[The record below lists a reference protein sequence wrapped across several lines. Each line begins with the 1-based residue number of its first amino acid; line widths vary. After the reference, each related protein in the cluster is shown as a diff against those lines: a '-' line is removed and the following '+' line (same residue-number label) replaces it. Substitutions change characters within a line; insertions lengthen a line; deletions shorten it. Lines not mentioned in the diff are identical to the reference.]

1 MEKRYIAHK
10 KSFIKLSTALLFV
23 SSVFLMSCK
32 QVLLPQ
38 PGGFDQSK
46 NSSGSITTEWT
57 APTDLKVTQGL
68 QGRIELTWKPV
79 LNAVRYFM
87 YRSDTPFGNFVQVG
101 ETTDALYTQKVPA
114 GTDTYYKITA
124 VNLQNQET
132 DYSVAVRGTS
142 LAQPVISDIQGD
154 AQEGDSTVTVYWYM
168 NNVDAYADAVRYE
181 LVCYDAT
188 GKEQKRIP
196 GESGNKTELTVTGLT
211 PNTTYL
217 YQVEAYNIAEQD
229 KTEASDKI
237 DAQTARR
244 LRPNPPENLTVSQ
257 GAFGDKVEVSF
268 VLPTKVDV
276 AVEKNVYEQFPL
288 YFKIYRKV
296 AGEDDSTY
304 EPVCGYFGSIKDI
317 ADKNNGVC
325 FVDQYTPTDPDAPYQ
340 EGETVTWTDDTVV
353 RGRQYQYK
361 VQSYTDIVPR
371 VITSDKSIATSEPGW
386 AVAPL
391 SFEMDPVIY
400 DDEYDSEGNPVSH
413 KTANLSATLTFDT
426 LGKADSYTY
435 ELTVN
440 YRRRNNEDGSLSEST
455 PTKLGDF
462 FTVDELSDHIY
473 KADLHANPGS
483 YSFTVN
489 AKHKTSGW
497 TESITT
503 PNSRYVVPDLQPL
516 IVQNLVVQDGYPDKF
531 VLTWDRDPSVTYEI
545 KYKMEDAQGGDYTLI
560 EPVLADEGAE
570 PGQTQPFEYPL
581 THYDGSQGKNAVT
594 SGDALRIE
602 IVPYTDYQGDNHK
615 AGTPESP
622 DQLFYTL
629 GTPAVTFEESKTAA
643 DSITVTWPKIEKATS
658 YEVIYAYDDV
668 PVETQILRDGVATT
682 FADAYKADTQV
693 IPVTKEEEIHTCVI
707 PKPIGY
713 DYMEFSGKD
722 VTVTVKAINETRKTE
737 TTKTATTRTLGPADT
752 GVKATVATKENGI
765 HVSWKEVPGATG
777 YLIARTR
784 YGATNTD
791 DSRSTDGEFVYF
803 YDGSELSVVGQ
814 EEAQIDST
822 VTLQDGTF
830 TLADTYTD
838 STGVAMED
846 TTRKFRVEQ
855 DKLGWGYPYRYQV
868 FPVTVTANPTS
879 SFERSGNLNLCT
891 VTTRTTLIDDTG
903 KVTYQDG
910 KISYQDADRN
920 YATGSAIGYGLDVKA
935 TKAESA
941 DTVTVTW
948 TKPYLGN
955 NTKLAPV
962 VYRKASSDPSGKWEA
977 ITPSITNTKATV
989 SIASEKTDTKHK
1001 AFDYI
1006 VKYEEQSSFEG
1017 NPHPYYVE
1025 SLQGDGQEAANK
1037 GYYFTILGAD
1047 ASKREIAGNAEE
1059 LTVTAYDWKERK
1071 NGPEAYKVYIKN
1083 NNIDGKWHLVATVPV
1098 TDKGYGTI
1106 TGGNDTGITVSNP
1119 AGTVLRFTPE
1129 FTDDVHTKYLKV
1141 LRDYKH
1147 YYKIEAVRTIT
1158 DSDGVETEITAV
1170 LGDDDSIWGARQITA
1185 KEMVKAAT
1193 LAMSEGMKRSW
1204 ILRNGVSS
1212 NDKWSAVRD
1221 GVTNTEST
1229 PGYGTSFFD
1238 ATGGGFMGIGSNV
1251 VHNTVYTNYTPVLTA
1266 KSGDKVAFLT
1276 INGKL
1281 TGETWDMQAIRPPTE
1296 YHNYDGPMRI
1306 SGPKELN
1313 GMYEAEIL
1321 FNWLNG
1327 DPNFDSQ
1334 SSGKGIKISYPATE
1348 SEMIFSNITPLP
1360 FEGRENGDNG
1370 YKQDS
1375 KNEQEAE
1382 EWK

>member
-79 LNAVRYFM
+79 LNAVRYFI

-101 ETTDALYTQKVPA
+101 ETTDALYTQKVTA

-124 VNLQNQET
+124 INLQNQET
-132 DYSVAVRGTS
+132 DYSIAVRGTS

-168 NNVDAYADAVRYE
+168 NNVDAYTDAVRYE
-181 LVCYDAT
+181 LVCYDAA

-304 EPVCGYFGSIKDI
+304 EPVCGYFGSIKGN
-317 ADKNNGVC
+317 ADKNGGVC
-325 FVDQYTPTDPDAPYQ
+325 FADQYTPTDPDAPYQ
-340 EGETVTWTDDTVV
+340 EGETVTWTDSTVV

-361 VQSYTDIVPR
+361 VQSYTDIESR

-400 DDEYDSEGNPVSH
+400 DDEVDSEGNPVSH

-440 YRRRNNEDGSLSEST
+440 YRRRNNDDGSLSEST

-473 KADLHANPGS
+473 KANLHANPGS

-615 AGTPESP
+615 AGNPESP

-629 GTPAVTFEESKTAA
+629 GTPAVTFDETKATA
-643 DSITVTWPKIEKATS
+643 DSITVSWPKIEKATS
-658 YEVIYAYDDV
+658 YEVTYAYDGV
-668 PVETQILRDGVATT
+668 SGTTQILRDGVATT
-682 FADAYKADTQV
+682 FADAYKADTQI
-693 IPVTKEEEIHTCVI
+693 IPVTKEEEIQVTDDITCVI

-713 DYMEFSGKD
+713 DYMAYSGKD
-722 VTVTVKAINETRKTE
+722 VTVTVKAINETRQTQ
-737 TTKTATTRTLGPADT
+737 TTGTAITRTLGPAVT
-752 GVKATVATKENGI
+752 GVNATVATKENGI
-765 HVSWKEVPGATG
+765 DVSWKEVPGATG

-803 YDGSELSVVGQ
+803 YDGSTLSVVGQ
-814 EEAQIDST
+814 DITLNPAIK
-822 VTLQDGTF
+822 VTPDGDTF

-838 STGVAMED
+838 STGVAMD
-846 TTRKFRVEQ
+846 NPTRKFRIEQ

-868 FPVTVTANPTS
+868 FPVKESTP
-879 SFERSGNLNLCT
+879 SFVRADNLNQCT
-891 VTTRTTLIDDTG
+891 VG
-903 KVTYQDG
+903 SVTYQD
-910 KISYQDADRN
+910 ADKN
-920 YATGSAIGYGLDVKA
+920 YVVGSAIGYGLDVKA

-948 TKPYLGN
+948 TKPYLED

-977 ITPSITNTKATV
+977 ITPSITNTEATV

-1025 SLQGDGQEAANK
+1025 SLKGDGQEAANK

-1083 NNIDGKWHLVATVPV
+1083 NNIDGEWHLVATVPV

-1119 AGTVLRFTPE
+1119 AGTILRFTPE
-1129 FTDDVHTKYLKV
+1129 FTNDVHTKYLKV

-1147 YYKIEAVRTIT
+1147 YYKVEAVRTIT
-1158 DSDGVETEITAV
+1158 DSKGVATEITAV

-1185 KEMVKAAT
+1185 KELVKAAT
-1193 LAMSEGMKRSW
+1193 LAMSDGLYLVNGTAWHTANNS
-1204 ILRNGVSS
+1204 IFDFTRNENAVSPGTGSVYAECDFGVE
-1212 NDKWSAVRD
+1212 NWD
-1221 GVTNTEST
+1221 
-1229 PGYGTSFFD
+1229 
-1238 ATGGGFMGIGSNV
+1238 II
-1251 VHNTVYTNYTPVLTA
+1251 YTNYKPALQSKGGSKNT
-1266 KSGDKVAFLT
+1266 FLT
-1276 INGKL
+1276 INGTLNPK
-1281 TGETWDMQAIRPPTE
+1281 TSAVNQYPQKYESG
-1296 YHNYDGPMRI
+1296 NYLDV
-1306 SGPKELN
+1306 SGPTDVN
-1313 GMYEAEIL
+1313 GMYTGKIKFNSLTKSSSQGISVQYPEGSSDVIL
-1321 FNWLNG
+1321 G
-1327 DPNFDSQ
+1327 DVS
-1334 SSGKGIKISYPATE
+1334 
-1348 SEMIFSNITPLP
+1348 PLP
-1360 FEGRENGDNG
+1360 FSGHDYLN
-1370 YKQDS
+1370 DS
-1375 KNEQEAE
+1375 E

>member
-257 GAFGDKVEVSF
+257 GAFGDKVKVSF

-325 FVDQYTPTDPDAPYQ
+325 FADQADVKDSTQGDGTITENNPEDAPYQ
-340 EGETVTWTDDTVV
+340 EGETVTWTDSTVV

-361 VQSYTDIVPR
+361 VQSYTDIETR
-371 VITSDKSIATSEPGW
+371 VITSDKSVATSEPGW

-413 KTANLSATLTFDT
+413 KTAKLSATLTFDT

-440 YRRRNNEDGSLSEST
+440 YRRRNNEVGSLSEST

-516 IVQNLVVQDGYPDKF
+516 IVQNLVVQDGYPGKF
-531 VLTWDRDPSVTYEI
+531 VLTWDRDPAITYEI
-545 KYKMEDAQGGDYTLI
+545 RYKMKDAEGNFILI
-560 EPVLADEGAE
+560 EPVLADEGAK

-602 IVPYTDYQGDNHK
+602 IAPFTDYKGNNQI

-629 GTPAVTFEESKTAA
+629 GTPTVTFEQAKAAA

-658 YEVIYAYDDV
+658 YEVTYAYDGVSDT
-668 PVETQILRDGVATT
+668 TQVLRDGVATT
-682 FADAYKADTQV
+682 FADAYKADTQI
-693 IPVTKEEEIHTCVI
+693 IPVTKEEEIQVTDNITCVI

-713 DYMEFSGKD
+713 DYMAYSGKD

-737 TTKTATTRTLGPADT
+737 TEKTITTRTLGPAAT
-752 GVKATVATKENGI
+752 GVKATVASKEKI
-765 HVSWKEVPGATG
+765 IDVSWKKVPGATG

-784 YGATNTD
+784 YGASNTD

-803 YDGSELSVVGQ
+803 YDGSNLSVVGQ
-814 EEAQIDST
+814 EAQIGST
-822 VTLQDGTF
+822 VTLQNGTF
-830 TLADTYTD
+830 TLTDTYTD
-838 STGVAMED
+838 STGIALD
-846 TTRKFRVEQ
+846 NPTRKFRIEQ

-868 FPVTVTANPTS
+868 FPINITANSTT
-879 SFERSGNLNLCT
+879 FDRSKNLNLCT
-891 VTTRTTLIDDTG
+891 VTTRTTSIDKTG
-903 KVTYQDG
+903 QVTYQDG
-910 KISYQDADRN
+910 EIVYQDADRN

-948 TKPYLGN
+948 TKPYLTGTN
-955 NTKLAPV
+955 RTLNPV
-962 VYRKASSDPSGKWEA
+962 VYRKLSSDSSDTWKPLTA
-977 ITPSITNTKATV
+977 SIENTTATMT
-989 SIASEKTDTKHK
+989 IAAETADTKHK
-1001 AFDYI
+1001 AYDYI
-1006 VKYEEQSSFEG
+1006 VKYEETTSTSDT
-1017 NPHPYYVE
+1017 PYPFYLE
-1025 SLQGDGQEAANK
+1025 SLKGDGQEAANK

-1047 ASKREIAGNAEE
+1047 VSKREIAGNAEE

-1083 NNIDGKWHLVATVPV
+1083 NNIDGEWHLVATVPV
-1098 TDKGYGTI
+1098 TDKGYGAI
-1106 TGGNDTGITVSNP
+1106 TGGKDTGITVSNP
-1119 AGTVLRFTPE
+1119 AGTTVRVTPSFTG
-1129 FTDDVHTKYLKV
+1129 DVHGGLLKV

-1147 YYKIEAVRTIT
+1147 YYKIEAIRTIT
-1158 DSDGVETEITAV
+1158 DSDGVETKISTVIGE
-1170 LGDDDSIWGARQITA
+1170 DDSIWGARQITA
-1185 KEMVKAAT
+1185 KELVKAAT
-1193 LAMSEGMKRSW
+1193 LAISDG
-1204 ILRNGVSS
+1204 LYLVNGTAW
-1212 NDKWSAVRD
+1212 NTGLWGRD
-1221 GVTNTEST
+1221 ENAISPGSGSVYAKSDFGVKNW
-1229 PGYGTSFFD
+1229 D
-1238 ATGGGFMGIGSNV
+1238 I
-1251 VHNTVYTNYTPVLTA
+1251 VYTNYKTA
-1266 KSGDKVAFLT
+1266 LQSKDGRKNTFLT
-1276 INGKL
+1276 INGTLNPK
-1281 TGETWDMQAIRPPTE
+1281 TNAINQYPQKYE
-1296 YHNYDGPMRI
+1296 SNNYIDV
-1306 SGPKELN
+1306 SGPADVN
-1313 GMYEAEIL
+1313 GMY
-1321 FNWLNG
+1321 
-1327 DPNFDSQ
+1327 
-1334 SSGKGIKISYPATE
+1334 SGKIKFNSLTKSSSQGISVQYPQGN
-1348 SEMIFSNITPLP
+1348 SDVILGNVTPLP
-1360 FEGRENGDNG
+1360 FSGHG
-1370 YKQDS
+1370 YLNDS
-1375 KNEQEAE
+1375 E

>member
-79 LNAVRYFM
+79 LNAVRYFI

-101 ETTDALYTQKVPA
+101 ETTDALYTQKVTA

-124 VNLQNQET
+124 INLQNQET

-304 EPVCGYFGSIKDI
+304 EPVCGYFGSIKDN
-317 ADKNNGVC
+317 AYKNGGDC
-325 FVDQYTPTDPDAPYQ
+325 FAGQYTPTDPDAPYQ
-340 EGETVTWTDDTVV
+340 EGETVTWTDSTVV

-361 VQSYTDIVPR
+361 VQSYTDIESR

-413 KTANLSATLTFDT
+413 KTAQLSATLTFDT
-426 LGKADSYTY
+426 LGKTDSYTY

-581 THYDGSQGKNAVT
+581 THYDGTQGKNAVT

-615 AGTPESP
+615 AGNPESP

-658 YEVIYAYDDV
+658 YEVTYAYKDV

-682 FADAYKADTQV
+682 FADAYKADTKI
-693 IPVTKEEEIHTCVI
+693 IPATKNEEGQISDDMTFTFS
-707 PKPIGY
+707 KPIGY
-713 DYMEFSGKD
+713 DYMAYSGKA
-722 VTVTVKAINETRKTE
+722 VTVTVKAINETRNTE
-737 TTKTATTRTLGPADT
+737 IAGTATTRTLGPAAA
-752 GVKATVATKENGI
+752 GVKATVASKEEI
-765 HVSWKEVPGATG
+765 IDVSWKKVPGATG

-784 YGATNTD
+784 YGASNTD

-803 YDGSELSVVGQ
+803 YDGTKLSVQGQ
-814 EEAQIDST
+814 DITPVSSVKLNGD
-822 VTLQDGTF
+822 TF
-830 TLADTYTD
+830 TLTDKYTD
-838 STGVAMED
+838 STGVGPQD
-846 TTRKFRVEQ
+846 TTYKFRIEQ

-868 FPVTVTANPTS
+868 FPVTES
-879 SFERSGNLNLCT
+879 SPSFSRSENLNQCT
-891 VTTRTTLIDDTG
+891 VG
-903 KVTYQDG
+903 SVTYQD
-910 KISYQDADRN
+910 ADKN
-920 YATGSAIGYGLDVKA
+920 YDVGSAIGYGLDVKA

-948 TKPYLGN
+948 TKPYLED

-962 VYRKASSDPSGKWEA
+962 VYRKTSSDPSGKWEA
-977 ITPSITNTKATV
+977 ITPSITNTEATV

-1025 SLQGDGQEAANK
+1025 SLKGDGQEAANK

-1083 NNIDGKWHLVATVPV
+1083 NNIDGEWHLVATVPV
-1098 TDKGYGTI
+1098 TDKGYGAI

-1119 AGTVLRFTPE
+1119 AGTVLRFTPK

-1158 DSDGVETEITAV
+1158 DSDGVETKISTV

-1185 KEMVKAAT
+1185 KEFAKMSLIGMARAIELSRGSSGGNWDDGDRRTLTNFETSGYYWGWTTEMVFFFT
-1193 LAMSEGMKRSW
+1193 YNGYIPEMK
-1204 ILRNGVSS
+1204 
-1212 NDKWSAVRD
+1212 
-1221 GVTNTEST
+1221 
-1229 PGYGTSFFD
+1229 
-1238 ATGGGFMGIGSNV
+1238 
-1251 VHNTVYTNYTPVLTA
+1251 A
-1266 KSGDKVAFLT
+1266 KSGSTVT
-1276 INGKL
+1276 GIKL
-1281 TGETWDMQAIRPPTE
+1281 TGDMTGRGSSTGGFPRRYWTGRDDDNITNITGE
-1296 YHNYDGPMRI
+1296 YIVGSGTISLSGGWLGKYER
-1306 SGPKELN
+1306 SGPTSRTE
-1313 GMYEAEIL
+1313 GQITVIYEGETLIY
-1321 FNWLNG
+1321 N
-1327 DPNFDSQ
+1327 Q
-1334 SSGKGIKISYPATE
+1334 SSDKV
-1348 SEMIFSNITPLP
+1348 NLP
-1360 FEGRENGDNG
+1360 FPYSGDGDFRILN
-1370 YKQDS
+1370 S
-1375 KNEQEAE
+1375 E

>member
-257 GAFGDKVEVSF
+257 GAFGDKVKVSF

-304 EPVCGYFGSIKDI
+304 EPVCGYFGSIKGNT
-317 ADKNNGVC
+317 DKNGGVC
-325 FVDQYTPTDPDAPYQ
+325 FADQYTPTDPDAPYQ
-340 EGETVTWTDDTVV
+340 EGETVTWTDSTVV

-361 VQSYTDIVPR
+361 VQSYTDIETR
-371 VITSDKSIATSEPGW
+371 VITSDKSVATSEPGW
-386 AVAPL
+386 AVAPIFYL
-391 SFEMDPVIY
+391 MNQVDYV
-400 DDEYDSEGNPVSH
+400 DEVDENNTPLFH
-413 KTANLSATLTFDT
+413 KTAKLSAQLKFDT
-426 LGKADSYTY
+426 MGKASDYSYDLTIYCRNYNTNSSSWDKEVEKEERNFASVEDLNAYIYEIKELTSTLQSYTFS
-435 ELTVN
+435 VN
-440 YRRRNNEDGSLSEST
+440 VKHVSGAWNEI
-455 PTKLGDF
+455 
-462 FTVDELSDHIY
+462 V
-473 KADLHANPGS
+473 
-483 YSFTVN
+483 
-489 AKHKTSGW
+489 
-497 TESITT
+497 TT
-503 PNSRYVVPDLQPL
+503 TNSRYVVKDLQPL
-516 IVQNLVVQDGYPDKF
+516 VVQNLVVEDGYRDKF
-531 VLTWDRDPSVTYEI
+531 VLTWDRDPAVTYEI
-545 KYKMEDAQGGDYTLI
+545 KYKNVSAKPDANFNSVATIPADAEAQPGHETSYRYELTQYA
-560 EPVLADEGAE
+560 ENKPV
-570 PGQTQPFEYPL
+570 
-581 THYDGSQGKNAVT
+581 K
-594 SGDALRIE
+594 SGDAIYLQ
-602 IVPYTDYQGDNHK
+602 IVPSAKGGSS
-615 AGTPESP
+615 AIPETPDSA
-622 DQLFYTL
+622 FCTL
-629 GTPAVTFEESKTAA
+629 GTPAVTFDESKTAA

-658 YEVIYAYDDV
+658 YEVTYTYDGV
-668 PVETQILRDGVATT
+668 SNTTRVLRDGVATT
-682 FADAYKADTQV
+682 FADAYKTDTQI

-713 DYMEFSGKD
+713 DYMAYSGKN
-722 VTVTVKAINETRKTE
+722 VAVTVKAINETRKTE
-737 TTKTATTRTLGPADT
+737 TAKTITTRTLGPAAT
-752 GVKATVATKENGI
+752 GVNATVATKENI
-765 HVSWKEVPGATG
+765 IDVSWKKVPGATG

-784 YGATNTD
+784 YGASNTD

-803 YDGSELSVVGQ
+803 YDGSKLSVVGQ
-814 EEAQIDST
+814 DITLNPSIK
-822 VTLQDGTF
+822 VTSDGDTF

-838 STGVAMED
+838 STGVAMD
-846 TTRKFRVEQ
+846 DPTRKFRVEQ

-868 FPVTVTANPTS
+868 FPITAKSTT
-879 SFERSGNLNLCT
+879 FDRSKNLNLCT
-891 VTTRTTLIDDTG
+891 VTTRTTSIDKTG
-903 KVTYQDG
+903 QVTYQDG
-910 KISYQDADRN
+910 KIAYQDADRN

-948 TKPYLGN
+948 TKPYLTGTN
-955 NTKLAPV
+955 RTLNPV
-962 VYRKASSDPSGKWEA
+962 VYRKLSSDSSDTWKPLTA
-977 ITPSITNTKATV
+977 SIENTTATMT
-989 SIASEKTDTKHK
+989 IAAETADTKHK
-1001 AFDYI
+1001 AYDYI
-1006 VKYEEQSSFEG
+1006 VKYEETTSISDT
-1017 NPHPYYVE
+1017 PYPFYLE

-1083 NNIDGKWHLVATVPV
+1083 NNIDGEWHLVATVPV
-1098 TDKGYGTI
+1098 TDKGYGAI

-1170 LGDDDSIWGARQITA
+1170 LGDDDSIWGARQIKA
-1185 KEMVKAAT
+1185 KEFARCAT
-1193 LAMSEGMKRSW
+1193 LALSYGIRKSVENQGIQWTGGQSGTFTQQSPGQGSVSIKTEGGLVSVVTSTVEFNKFLPVLKTISDKDSVFLEISSG
-1204 ILRNGVSS
+1204 ILFG
-1212 NDKWSAVRD
+1212 
-1221 GVTNTEST
+1221 NTE
-1229 PGYGTSFFD
+1229 YVFGTYCPVVWK
-1238 ATGGGFMGIGSNV
+1238 TLSNV
-1251 VHNTVYTNYTPVLTA
+1251 VV
-1266 KSGDKVAFLT
+1266 
-1276 INGKL
+1276 
-1281 TGETWDMQAIRPPTE
+1281 
-1296 YHNYDGPMRI
+1296 
-1306 SGPKELN
+1306 SGPQT
-1313 GMYEAEIL
+1313 GTA
-1321 FNWLNG
+1321 
-1327 DPNFDSQ
+1327 
-1334 SSGKGIKISYPATE
+1334 E
-1348 SEMIFSNITPLP
+1348 SELKINYSGIVTMNDMRVDSTDRLTVVYNNQTVTLGTKGSCAIP
-1360 FEGRENGDNG
+1360 FKDTGWTDT
-1370 YKQDS
+1370 S
-1375 KNEQEAE
+1375 T

>member
-79 LNAVRYFM
+79 LNAVRYFI
-87 YRSDTPFGNFVQVG
+87 YRSDTPFGNFIQVG
-101 ETTDALYTQKVPA
+101 ETTDALYTQKVTA

-124 VNLQNQET
+124 INLQNQET
-132 DYSVAVRGTS
+132 DYSIAVRGTS

-304 EPVCGYFGSIKDI
+304 EPVCGYFGSIIKDN
-317 ADKNNGVC
+317 ADKNGGVC
-325 FVDQYTPTDPDAPYQ
+325 FADQYTPTDPDAPYQ
-340 EGETVTWTDDTVV
+340 EGETVTWTDITVV

-361 VQSYTDIVPR
+361 VQSYTDIESR

-426 LGKADSYTY
+426 LGKADSYAY

-440 YRRRNNEDGSLSEST
+440 YRRRNNGDGSLSEST

-581 THYDGSQGKNAVT
+581 THYDGTQGKNAVT

-615 AGTPESP
+615 AGNPESP

-629 GTPAVTFEESKTAA
+629 GTPAVTFDETKATA
-643 DSITVTWPKIEKATS
+643 DSITVSWPKIEKATS
-658 YEVIYAYDDV
+658 YEVTYAYDGV
-668 PVETQILRDGVATT
+668 PVETQVLRDGVATT
-682 FADAYKADTQV
+682 FADAYKADTQI
-693 IPVTKEEEIHTCVI
+693 IPVTKEEEIQVTDNITCVI

-713 DYMEFSGKD
+713 DYMFYSGKN
-722 VTVTVKAINETRKTE
+722 VTVTVKAINETRKTD
-737 TTKTATTRTLGPADT
+737 TTGTATTRTLGPAAA
-752 GVKATVATKENGI
+752 GVSATVAAKENAI
-765 HVSWKEVPGATG
+765 DVSWKEVPGATG

-784 YGATNTD
+784 YGASNSD

-803 YDGSELSVVGQ
+803 YDTGTQKLTIIGQDITPGSSVV
-814 EEAQIDST
+814 SNK
-822 VTLQDGTF
+822 GTF
-830 TLADTYTD
+830 TLSDTYSD
-838 STGVAMED
+838 STNVAQD
-846 TTRKFRVEQ
+846 DPSRKFRIEQ

-868 FPVTVTANPTS
+868 FPVKESTP
-879 SFERSGNLNLCT
+879 SFVRADNLNQCT
-891 VTTRTTLIDDTG
+891 VG
-903 KVTYQDG
+903 SVTYQD
-910 KISYQDADRN
+910 ADKN
-920 YATGSAIGYGLDVKA
+920 YVVGSAIGYGLDVKA

-948 TKPYLGN
+948 TKPYLGD

-977 ITPSITNTKATV
+977 ITPSITNTEATV

-1025 SLQGDGQEAANK
+1025 SLKGDGQEAANK

-1083 NNIDGKWHLVATVPV
+1083 NNIDGEWHLVATVPV
-1098 TDKGYGTI
+1098 TDKGYGAI

-1147 YYKIEAVRTIT
+1147 YYKVEAVRTVT
-1158 DSDGVETEITAV
+1158 DSDGVGTEIT
-1170 LGDDDSIWGARQITA
+1170 
-1185 KEMVKAAT
+1185 
-1193 LAMSEGMKRSW
+1193 
-1204 ILRNGVSS
+1204 SS

>member
-1 MEKRYIAHK
+1 MEKRYIVHK

-23 SSVFLMSCK
+23 SSVFLISCK

-79 LNAVRYFM
+79 LNAVRYFI

-101 ETTDALYTQKVPA
+101 ETTDALYTQKVTA

-124 VNLQNQET
+124 INLQNQET
-132 DYSVAVRGTS
+132 DYSIAVRGTS

-196 GESGNKTELTVTGLT
+196 GESGDKTELTVTGLT

-304 EPVCGYFGSIKDI
+304 EPVCGYFGSIIKDN
-317 ADKNNGVC
+317 ADKNGGVC
-325 FVDQYTPTDPDAPYQ
+325 FADQYTPTDPDAPYQ
-340 EGETVTWTDDTVV
+340 EGETVTWTDITVV

-361 VQSYTDIVPR
+361 VQSYTDIESR

-426 LGKADSYTY
+426 LGKADSYAY

-440 YRRRNNEDGSLSEST
+440 YRRRNNGDGSLSEST

-629 GTPAVTFEESKTAA
+629 GTPAVTFDQTKTAA

-658 YEVIYAYDDV
+658 YEVTYAYDGV
-668 PVETQILRDGVATT
+668 SVETQVLRDGVATT
-682 FADAYKADTQV
+682 FADAYKADTQI
-693 IPVTKEEEIHTCVI
+693 IPVTKEEEIQVTDNITCVI

-713 DYMEFSGKD
+713 DYIAYSGKD
-722 VTVTVKAINETRKTE
+722 VTVTVKAINGTRQTQ
-737 TTKTATTRTLGPADT
+737 TTGTTATRTLGPAT
-752 GVKATVATKENGI
+752 AEFSATVAAKENAI
-765 HVSWKEVPGATG
+765 DVSWKEVPGATG

-784 YGATNTD
+784 YGASNSD

-803 YDGSELSVVGQ
+803 YDARAQKLTIMGQ
-814 EEAQIDST
+814 DEAQIDST

-830 TLADTYTD
+830 TLADAHTD
-838 STGVAMED
+838 STGVAMD
-846 TTRKFRVEQ
+846 DPTRKFRIEQ

-868 FPVTVTANPTS
+868 FPVKESTP
-879 SFERSGNLNLCT
+879 SFVRADNLNQCT
-891 VTTRTTLIDDTG
+891 VG
-903 KVTYQDG
+903 SVTYQD
-910 KISYQDADRN
+910 ADKN
-920 YATGSAIGYGLDVKA
+920 YVVGSAIGYGLDVKA

-948 TKPYLGN
+948 TKPYLTG
-955 NTKLAPV
+955 TKQTLNPV
-962 VYRKASSDPSGKWEA
+962 VYRKLSSDSGDTWKPLTA
-977 ITPSITNTKATV
+977 SITNTTATMT
-989 SIASEKTDTKHK
+989 IAAETADTKHK
-1001 AFDYI
+1001 AYDYI
-1006 VKYEEQSSFEG
+1006 IKYEETTSTSDT
-1017 NPHPYYVE
+1017 PYPFY
-1025 SLQGDGQEAANK
+1025 LKTQKGDGQEAANK
-1037 GYYFTILGAD
+1037 GYYFTIQGAD
-1047 ASKREIAGNAEE
+1047 ASKREITGNAEE
-1059 LTVTAYDWKERK
+1059 LTITDYNWTERK
-1071 NGPEAYKVYIKN
+1071 NGPEKYKIYLKN
-1083 NNIDGKWHLVATVPV
+1083 NNIDGDWHLAATVSV
-1098 TDKGYGTI
+1098 TDKGFGAI
-1106 TGGNDTGITVSNP
+1106 TGENDTGITVTNP
-1119 AGTVLRFTPE
+1119 AGTTVRVTPSFTG
-1129 FTDDVHTKYLKV
+1129 DVHGGLLKV

-1147 YYKIEAVRTIT
+1147 YYKVEAVRTVT
-1158 DSDGVETEITAV
+1158 DSDGVGTEITAV

-1185 KEMVKAAT
+1185 KEFAYIASISVGDSLYNSDICSSSSGGYVWT
-1193 LAMSEGMKRSW
+1193 FNFD
-1204 ILRNGVSS
+1204 RNKGPYLLSISGLMHSS
-1212 NDKWSAVRD
+1212 RWA
-1221 GVTNTEST
+1221 
-1229 PGYGTSFFD
+1229 
-1238 ATGGGFMGIGSNV
+1238 
-1251 VHNTVYTNYTPVLTA
+1251 L
-1266 KSGDKVAFLT
+1266 
-1276 INGKL
+1276 L
-1281 TGETWDMQAIRPPTE
+1281 TGRPHTHGANYSFPSQVSEKAILSFKTKDASILIDCSGSVEIENFSKDTGTFVVKYKSEIIDFTTE
-1296 YHNYDGPMRI
+1296 ARNYI
-1306 SGPKELN
+1306 
-1313 GMYEAEIL
+1313 
-1321 FNWLNG
+1321 
-1327 DPNFDSQ
+1327 
-1334 SSGKGIKISYPATE
+1334 
-1348 SEMIFSNITPLP
+1348 P
-1360 FEGRENGDNG
+1360 F
-1370 YKQDS
+1370 
-1375 KNEQEAE
+1375 
-1382 EWK
+1382 

>member
-79 LNAVRYFM
+79 LNAVRYFI

-124 VNLQNQET
+124 INLQNQET
-132 DYSVAVRGTS
+132 DYSIAVRGTS

-304 EPVCGYFGSIKDI
+304 EPVCGYFGSIKDN
-317 ADKNNGVC
+317 ADKNGGVC
-325 FVDQYTPTDPDAPYQ
+325 FADQYTPTDPDAPYQ
-340 EGETVTWTDDTVV
+340 EGETVTWTDSTVV

-361 VQSYTDIVPR
+361 VQSYTDIESR

-440 YRRRNNEDGSLSEST
+440 YRRRNNDDGSLSEST

-602 IVPYTDYQGDNHK
+602 IVPYTDYRGDNHN
-615 AGTPESP
+615 AGNPESP

-629 GTPAVTFEESKTAA
+629 GTPAVTFDQTKTAA

-658 YEVIYAYDDV
+658 YEVTYAYDGV
-668 PVETQILRDGVATT
+668 SVETQVLRDGVATT

-693 IPVTKEEEIHTCVI
+693 IPVTKEEEIQVTDDITCVI

-713 DYMEFSGKD
+713 DYMAYSGKD
-722 VTVTVKAINETRKTE
+722 VTVTVKAINETRQTQ
-737 TTKTATTRTLGPADT
+737 TTGTAATRTLGPAAA
-752 GVKATVATKENGI
+752 GVSATVAAKESSI
-765 HVSWKEVPGATG
+765 DVSWKEVPGATG

-803 YDGSELSVVGQ
+803 YDGSKLSVVGQ
-814 EEAQIDST
+814 DEAQIDST
-822 VTLQDGTF
+822 VTLQDDTF
-830 TLADTYTD
+830 TLADAYTD
-838 STGVAMED
+838 STGVAMD
-846 TTRKFRVEQ
+846 DPTRKFRIEQ

-868 FPVTVTANPTS
+868 FPVKESTP
-879 SFERSGNLNLCT
+879 SFVRADNLNQCT
-891 VTTRTTLIDDTG
+891 VG
-903 KVTYQDG
+903 SVTYQD
-910 KISYQDADRN
+910 ADKN
-920 YATGSAIGYGLDVKA
+920 YAAGSAIGYGLDVKA

-948 TKPYLGN
+948 TKPYLTGTN
-955 NTKLAPV
+955 RTLNPV
-962 VYRKASSDPSGKWEA
+962 VYRKLSSDSSDTWKPLTS
-977 ITPSITNTKATV
+977 SIDDTTATMT
-989 SIASEKTDTKHK
+989 IAAETADTKHK
-1001 AFDYI
+1001 AYDYI
-1006 VKYEEQSSFEG
+1006 VKYEETTSTSDT
-1017 NPHPYYVE
+1017 PYPFYLE
-1025 SLQGDGQEAANK
+1025 SLKGDGQEAANK
-1037 GYYFTILGAD
+1037 GYYFTIQGAD

-1083 NNIDGKWHLVATVPV
+1083 NNIDGEWHLVATVPV
-1098 TDKGYGTI
+1098 TDKGYGAI
-1106 TGGNDTGITVSNP
+1106 IEENDTGITVSNP
-1119 AGTVLRFTPE
+1119 AGTILRFTPE
-1129 FTDDVHTKYLKV
+1129 FTDGVHTKYLKV

-1185 KEMVKAAT
+1185 KEFAYIASISVGDSLYNSDICSSSSGGYVWT
-1193 LAMSEGMKRSW
+1193 FNFD
-1204 ILRNGVSS
+1204 RN
-1212 NDKWSAVRD
+1212 K
-1221 GVTNTEST
+1221 
-1229 PGYGTSFFD
+1229 
-1238 ATGGGFMGIGSNV
+1238 
-1251 VHNTVYTNYTPVLTA
+1251 
-1266 KSGDKVAFLT
+1266 
-1276 INGKL
+1276 
-1281 TGETWDMQAIRPPTE
+1281 
-1296 YHNYDGPMRI
+1296 GPYLLSI
-1306 SGPKELN
+1306 SGLMHSSRWALVTGRPHTHGANYSFPSQVSEKAILSFKTKDASILIDCSGSVEIEN
-1313 GMYEAEIL
+1313 FSKDTGTFVVKYKSEIIDFTTEARNYI
-1321 FNWLNG
+1321 
-1327 DPNFDSQ
+1327 
-1334 SSGKGIKISYPATE
+1334 
-1348 SEMIFSNITPLP
+1348 P
-1360 FEGRENGDNG
+1360 F
-1370 YKQDS
+1370 
-1375 KNEQEAE
+1375 
-1382 EWK
+1382 

>member
-57 APTDLKVTQGL
+57 APTDLKASQGL
-68 QGRIELTWKPV
+68 QGRVELTWKPV
-79 LNAVRYFM
+79 LNAVRYFI

-101 ETTDALYTQKVPA
+101 ETTDALYTQKVTA

-124 VNLQNQET
+124 INLQNQET
-132 DYSVAVRGTS
+132 DYSIAVRGTS

-304 EPVCGYFGSIKDI
+304 EPVCGYFGSIKDN
-317 ADKNNGVC
+317 ADKNGGVC
-325 FVDQYTPTDPDAPYQ
+325 FADQYTPTDPDAPYQ
-340 EGETVTWTDDTVV
+340 EGETVTWTDSTVV

-361 VQSYTDIVPR
+361 VQSYTDIESR

-400 DDEYDSEGNPVSH
+400 DDEVDSEGKPVSH

-440 YRRRNNEDGSLSEST
+440 YRRRNNDDGSLSEST

-581 THYDGSQGKNAVT
+581 THYDGSQGENAVT

-615 AGTPESP
+615 AGNPESP

-629 GTPAVTFEESKTAA
+629 GTPAVTFDETKATA
-643 DSITVTWPKIEKATS
+643 DSITVSWPKIEKATS
-658 YEVIYAYDDV
+658 YEVTYAYDGV
-668 PVETQILRDGVATT
+668 PVETQVLRDGIATT
-682 FADAYKADTQV
+682 FADAYKADTKI
-693 IPVTKEEEIHTCVI
+693 IPATKNEEGQISDDMTFTFS
-707 PKPIGY
+707 KPIGY
-713 DYMEFSGKD
+713 DYMAYSGKD
-722 VTVTVKAINETRKTE
+722 VTVTVKAINETRNTE
-737 TTKTATTRTLGPADT
+737 IAGTATTRTLGPAAA
-752 GVKATVATKENGI
+752 GVEATVASKEEI
-765 HVSWKEVPGATG
+765 IDVSWKKVPGATG

-784 YGATNTD
+784 YGASNTD

-803 YDGSELSVVGQ
+803 YDGSNLSVQGQ
-814 EEAQIDST
+814 DITPVSSVKLNGD
-822 VTLQDGTF
+822 TF
-830 TLADTYTD
+830 TLTDKYTD
-838 STGVAMED
+838 STGVGPQD
-846 TTRKFRVEQ
+846 TTYKFRIEQ

-868 FPVTVTANPTS
+868 FPVTES
-879 SFERSGNLNLCT
+879 SPSFSRSENLNQCT
-891 VTTRTTLIDDTG
+891 VG
-903 KVTYQDG
+903 SVTYQD
-910 KISYQDADRN
+910 ADKN
-920 YATGSAIGYGLDVKA
+920 YDVGSAIGYGLDVKA

-948 TKPYLGN
+948 TKPYLED

-1083 NNIDGKWHLVATVPV
+1083 NNIDGEWHLVATVPV
-1098 TDKGYGTI
+1098 TDKGYGAI
-1106 TGGNDTGITVSNP
+1106 TEENDTGITVSNP
-1119 AGTVLRFTPE
+1119 AGTILRFTPE

-1147 YYKIEAVRTIT
+1147 YYKIEAVRTIK

-1185 KEMVKAAT
+1185 KEFAVISG
-1193 LAMSEGMKRSW
+1193 MSIGTSLYNDTYSQKDDYGTW
-1204 ILRNGVSS
+1204 S
-1212 NDKWSAVRD
+1212 NDKLFRFK
-1221 GVTNTEST
+1221 T
-1229 PGYGTSFFD
+1229 PGPYIYDIQGELYACANLVSQYPFYYG
-1238 ATGGGFMGIGSNV
+1238 ALK
-1251 VHNTVYTNYTPVLTA
+1251 P
-1266 KSGDKVAFLT
+1266 
-1276 INGKL
+1276 NGKFSDPQSKPCTL
-1281 TGETWDMQAIRPPTE
+1281 TLKFRYSDILMDYSGTVTIDTMDRNSGTYII
-1296 YHNYDGPMRI
+1296 NYNNQTGDFRSDV
-1306 SGPKELN
+1306 SGYFTYN
-1313 GMYEAEIL
+1313 
-1321 FNWLNG
+1321 
-1327 DPNFDSQ
+1327 
-1334 SSGKGIKISYPATE
+1334 
-1348 SEMIFSNITPLP
+1348 
-1360 FEGRENGDNG
+1360 
-1370 YKQDS
+1370 
-1375 KNEQEAE
+1375 
-1382 EWK
+1382 

>member
-244 LRPNPPENLTVSQ
+244 LRPNPPENLTVSH

-304 EPVCGYFGSIKDI
+304 EPVCGYFGSIKGN
-317 ADKNNGVC
+317 ADKNGGVC
-325 FVDQYTPTDPDAPYQ
+325 FADQYTPTDPDAPYQ
-340 EGETVTWTDDTVV
+340 EGETVTWTDSTVV

-361 VQSYTDIVPR
+361 VQSYTDIESR

-386 AVAPL
+386 AVAPI

-400 DDEYDSEGNPVSH
+400 DDEVDNEGNPVSH

-440 YRRRNNEDGSLSEST
+440 YQALQTADASISTTVLSNGKVYNFDTIDDVDAFVYTVDLTNEAELKNKEGVYT
-455 PTKLGDF
+455 
-462 FTVDELSDHIY
+462 FTVKVKY
-473 KADLHANPGS
+473 KAG
-483 YSFTVN
+483 T
-489 AKHKTSGW
+489 AKTW
-497 TESITT
+497 EESVSTI
-503 PNSRYVVPDLQPL
+503 NSRYVVKALQPL
-516 IVQNLVVQDGYPDKF
+516 VVQNLVVEDGYPDKF
-531 VLTWDRDPSVTYEI
+531 VLTWDRDPTITYEI
-545 KYKMEDAQGGDYTLI
+545 QYRSKDSTSPDDYTTAKTVEPDPDSVAVTI
-560 EPVLADEGAE
+560 ERYTYE
-570 PGQTQPFEYPL
+570 FK
-581 THYDGSQGKNAVT
+581 HYDGDKKTTPVK
-594 SGDALRIE
+594 SGDVQYIRIRPSVNGNASSA
-602 IVPYTDYQGDNHK
+602 IPSDDNIY
-615 AGTPESP
+615 
-622 DQLFYTL
+622 YTL
-629 GTPAVTFEESKTAA
+629 GTPTVTFDQAKAAA

-658 YEVIYAYDDV
+658 YEVTYAYDGVSDT
-668 PVETQILRDGVATT
+668 TQVLRDGVATT
-682 FADAYKADTQV
+682 FADAYKADTQI
-693 IPVTKEEEIHTCVI
+693 IPVTKEEEIQVTDDITCVI

-713 DYMEFSGKD
+713 DYMAYSGKD

-737 TTKTATTRTLGPADT
+737 TTKSATTRTLGPAAT
-752 GVKATVATKENGI
+752 GVNATVATKENGI
-765 HVSWKEVPGATG
+765 HVSWKEIPGATG

-803 YDGSELSVVGQ
+803 YDAGAQKLTIIGQDITPGSSVV
-814 EEAQIDST
+814 SNK
-822 VTLQDGTF
+822 GTF
-830 TLADTYTD
+830 TLSDTYSD
-838 STGVAMED
+838 STNVAQD
-846 TTRKFRVEQ
+846 DPSRKFRIEQ

-868 FPVTVTANPTS
+868 FPVTES
-879 SFERSGNLNLCT
+879 SPSFSRSENLNQCT
-891 VTTRTTLIDDTG
+891 VG
-903 KVTYQDG
+903 SVTYQD
-910 KISYQDADRN
+910 ADKN
-920 YATGSAIGYGLDVKA
+920 YAAGSAIGYGLDVKA

-948 TKPYLGN
+948 TKPYLTGTN
-955 NTKLAPV
+955 LTPKI
-962 VYRKASSDPSGKWEA
+962 YRS
-977 ITPSITNTKATV
+977 
-989 SIASEKTDTKHK
+989 
-1001 AFDYI
+1001 
-1006 VKYEEQSSFEG
+1006 
-1017 NPHPYYVE
+1017 
-1025 SLQGDGQEAANK
+1025 
-1037 GYYFTILGAD
+1037 
-1047 ASKREIAGNAEE
+1047 
-1059 LTVTAYDWKERK
+1059 
-1071 NGPEAYKVYIKN
+1071 
-1083 NNIDGKWHLVATVPV
+1083 
-1098 TDKGYGTI
+1098 
-1106 TGGNDTGITVSNP
+1106 
-1119 AGTVLRFTPE
+1119 
-1129 FTDDVHTKYLKV
+1129 
-1141 LRDYKH
+1141 
-1147 YYKIEAVRTIT
+1147 
-1158 DSDGVETEITAV
+1158 
-1170 LGDDDSIWGARQITA
+1170 
-1185 KEMVKAAT
+1185 
-1193 LAMSEGMKRSW
+1193 
-1204 ILRNGVSS
+1204 
-1212 NDKWSAVRD
+1212 
-1221 GVTNTEST
+1221 
-1229 PGYGTSFFD
+1229 
-1238 ATGGGFMGIGSNV
+1238 
-1251 VHNTVYTNYTPVLTA
+1251 
-1266 KSGDKVAFLT
+1266 
-1276 INGKL
+1276 
-1281 TGETWDMQAIRPPTE
+1281 
-1296 YHNYDGPMRI
+1296 
-1306 SGPKELN
+1306 ELN
-1313 GMYEAEIL
+1313 
-1321 FNWLNG
+1321 
-1327 DPNFDSQ
+1327 ST
-1334 SSGKGIKISYPATE
+1334 S
-1348 SEMIFSNITPLP
+1348 
-1360 FEGRENGDNG
+1360 
-1370 YKQDS
+1370 
-1375 KNEQEAE
+1375 
-1382 EWK
+1382 

>member
-57 APTDLKVTQGL
+57 APTDLKASQGL
-68 QGRIELTWKPV
+68 QGRVELTWKPV
-79 LNAVRYFM
+79 LNAVRYFI

-101 ETTDALYTQKVPA
+101 ETTDALYTQKVTA

-124 VNLQNQET
+124 INLQNQET
-132 DYSVAVRGTS
+132 DYSIAVRGTS

-257 GAFGDKVEVSF
+257 GAFGDKVKVSF

-296 AGEDDSTY
+296 VGEDDSTY
-304 EPVCGYFGSIKDI
+304 EPVCGYFGSIKGN
-317 ADKNNGVC
+317 ADKNGGVC

-340 EGETVTWTDDTVV
+340 EGETVTWKDSTVV

-361 VQSYTDIVPR
+361 VQSYTDIESR

-386 AVAPL
+386 AVAPI

-400 DDEYDSEGNPVSH
+400 DDEVDNGGNPVSH

-516 IVQNLVVQDGYPDKF
+516 IVQNLVVQDGYPGKF
-531 VLTWDRDPSVTYEI
+531 VLTWDRDPAITYEI
-545 KYKMEDAQGGDYTLI
+545 RYKMKDAEGNFILI
-560 EPVLADEGAE
+560 EPVLADEGAK

-602 IVPYTDYQGDNHK
+602 IAPFTDYKGNNQI

-629 GTPAVTFEESKTAA
+629 GTPAVTFDQTKTAA

-658 YEVIYAYDDV
+658 YEVTYAYDGVSDT
-668 PVETQILRDGVATT
+668 TQVLRDGVATT
-682 FADAYKADTQV
+682 FADAYKADTQI
-693 IPVTKEEEIHTCVI
+693 IPVTKEEEIQVTDNITCVI

-713 DYMEFSGKD
+713 DYMAYSGKD

-737 TTKTATTRTLGPADT
+737 TEKTITTRTLGPAAT
-752 GVKATVATKENGI
+752 GVKATVASKEKI
-765 HVSWKEVPGATG
+765 IDVSWKKVPGATG

-803 YDGSELSVVGQ
+803 YDGSNLSVVGQ
-814 EEAQIDST
+814 EAQIGST
-822 VTLQDGTF
+822 VTLQNGTF
-830 TLADTYTD
+830 TLTDTYTD
-838 STGVAMED
+838 STGIALD
-846 TTRKFRVEQ
+846 NPTRKFRIEQ

-868 FPVTVTANPTS
+868 FPINITAKSTT
-879 SFERSGNLNLCT
+879 FDRSKNLNLCT
-891 VTTRTTLIDDTG
+891 VTTRTTSIDKTG
-903 KVTYQDG
+903 QVTYQDG
-910 KISYQDADRN
+910 EIVYQDADRN

-948 TKPYLGN
+948 TKPYLGE

-1083 NNIDGKWHLVATVPV
+1083 NNIDGEWHLVATVPV
-1098 TDKGYGTI
+1098 TDKGYGAI
-1106 TGGNDTGITVSNP
+1106 NGKNDTGIIVSNP

-1158 DSDGVETEITAV
+1158 DSDGVATEITAV
-1170 LGDDDSIWGARQITA
+1170 LGNDDSIWGARQITA
-1185 KEMVKAAT
+1185 KEFAVISG
-1193 LAMSEGMKRSW
+1193 MSIGTSLYNDTYSQKDDYGRW
-1204 ILRNGVSS
+1204 S
-1212 NDKWSAVRD
+1212 NDKLFRFK
-1221 GVTNTEST
+1221 T
-1229 PGYGTSFFD
+1229 PGPYIYDIQGELYACANLVSQYPFYYGALKPDGKFSDPQSKPCTLTLKFRYSD
-1238 ATGGGFMGIGSNV
+1238 ILMDYSGTVTIDTMDRNSGTYIINYNNQTGDFRSDV
-1251 VHNTVYTNYTPVLTA
+1251 
-1266 KSGDKVAFLT
+1266 SGYFT
-1276 INGKL
+1276 YN
-1281 TGETWDMQAIRPPTE
+1281 
-1296 YHNYDGPMRI
+1296 
-1306 SGPKELN
+1306 
-1313 GMYEAEIL
+1313 
-1321 FNWLNG
+1321 
-1327 DPNFDSQ
+1327 
-1334 SSGKGIKISYPATE
+1334 
-1348 SEMIFSNITPLP
+1348 
-1360 FEGRENGDNG
+1360 
-1370 YKQDS
+1370 
-1375 KNEQEAE
+1375 
-1382 EWK
+1382 

>member
-79 LNAVRYFM
+79 LNAVRYFI

-101 ETTDALYTQKVPA
+101 ETTDALYTQKVIA

-124 VNLQNQET
+124 INLQNQET
-132 DYSVAVRGTS
+132 DYSIAVRGTS

-154 AQEGDSTVTVYWYM
+154 PQEGDTTVTVYWYM

-257 GAFGDKVEVSF
+257 GSYGDEVQVSF
-268 VLPTKVDV
+268 TLPAKVDV
-276 AVEKNVYEQFPL
+276 LVEKNVYEQKPL
-288 YFKIYRKV
+288 YFKIYRKL
-296 AGEDDSTY
+296 AGEDDSLY
-304 EPVCGYFGSIKDI
+304 LPVCAYLGSITS
-317 ADKNNGVC
+317 AAGSSGSV
-325 FVDQYTPTDPDAPYQ
+325 FAEQYTP
-340 EGETVTWTDDTVV
+340 GETVTWEDTNIV
-353 RGRQYQYK
+353 RGKQYEYK
-361 VQSYTDIVPR
+361 VQSYADDIER
-371 VITSDKSIATSEPGW
+371 VITSDQSVATGTGW
-386 AVAPL
+386 PVAPL
-391 SFEMDPVIY
+391 SYQMNQA
-400 DDEYDSEGNPVSH
+400 EYVDKVGEDGKPVSH
-413 KTANLSATLTFDT
+413 ETAKLSAKLTFDMQ
-426 LGKADSYTY
+426 GKDSDYSY
-435 ELTVN
+435 DLTVN
-440 YRRRNNEDGSLSEST
+440 YRRLNNTDGSLGEST
-455 PTKLGDF
+455 PAQTES
-462 FTVDELSDHIY
+462 FTSLDDLNAFIY
-473 KADLHANPGS
+473 EAALETNPGS
-483 YSFTVN
+483 YFFSVN
-489 AKHKTSGW
+489 VKHGTSGW
-497 TESITT
+497 TETVTT
-503 PNSRYVVPDLQPL
+503 TNSRYVVADLQPL
-516 IVQNLVVQDGYPDKF
+516 VVQNLTVADGYPDKF
-531 VLTWDRDPSVTYEI
+531 ILTWDRDPSITYEI
-545 KYKMEDAQGGDYTLI
+545 KYREKDSAGDKFTLV
-560 EPVLADEGAE
+560 EAVPAE
-570 PGQTQPFEYPL
+570 PEASSDGTQNYTYEF
-581 THYDGSQGKNAVT
+581 TKYDGSTGNTSIK
-594 SGDALRIE
+594 SGDAVYIQ
-602 IVPYTDYQGDNHK
+602 IIPFTDYDGDTKK

-629 GTPAVTFEESKTAA
+629 GTPAVTFDQTKTAA

-658 YEVIYAYDDV
+658 YEVTYAYDGV
-668 PVETQILRDGVATT
+668 PVETQVLRDGVATT
-682 FADAYKADTQV
+682 FADAYKADTQI
-693 IPVTKEEEIHTCVI
+693 IPVTKEEEIQVTDDITCVI

-713 DYMEFSGKD
+713 DYMAYSGKD
-722 VTVTVKAINETRKTE
+722 VTVTVKAINETRN
-737 TTKTATTRTLGPADT
+737 TKTTGTAITRTLGPAAT
-752 GVKATVATKENGI
+752 GVNATVATKENGI
-765 HVSWKEVPGATG
+765 DVTWKEVPGATG

-803 YDGSELSVVGQ
+803 YDGSELSVPELDEPKFNSEVTVSD
-814 EEAQIDST
+814 EEGIY
-822 VTLQDGTF
+822 

-838 STGVAMED
+838 STGVAMGNP
-846 TTRKFRVEQ
+846 TRKFRVEQ

-868 FPVTVTANPTS
+868 FPVKESTP
-879 SFERSGNLNLCT
+879 SFVRADNLNQCT
-891 VTTRTTLIDDTG
+891 VG
-903 KVTYQDG
+903 NVTYQD
-910 KISYQDADRN
+910 ADKN

-948 TKPYLGN
+948 TKPYLED

-1025 SLQGDGQEAANK
+1025 TQKGDGQEAANK
-1037 GYYFTILGAD
+1037 GYYFTIQGAD

-1083 NNIDGKWHLVATVPV
+1083 NNIDGEWHLVATVPV
-1098 TDKGYGTI
+1098 TDKGYGAI
-1106 TGGNDTGITVSNP
+1106 TGGKDTGITVSNP
-1119 AGTVLRFTPE
+1119 AGTILRFTPE

-1170 LGDDDSIWGARQITA
+1170 LGDDDSIWGARQIKA
-1185 KEMVKAAT
+1185 KEFAVISG
-1193 LAMSEGMKRSW
+1193 MSIGTSLYNDTYSQKDNYGRW
-1204 ILRNGVSS
+1204 S
-1212 NDKWSAVRD
+1212 NDKLFRFK
-1221 GVTNTEST
+1221 T
-1229 PGYGTSFFD
+1229 PGPYIYDIQGELYACANLVSQYPFYYGALKPGGAASSDPQSKPCTLTLKFRYSD
-1238 ATGGGFMGIGSNV
+1238 ILMDYSGTVTIDTMDRNSGTYIINYNNQTGDFRSDV
-1251 VHNTVYTNYTPVLTA
+1251 
-1266 KSGDKVAFLT
+1266 SGYFT
-1276 INGKL
+1276 YN
-1281 TGETWDMQAIRPPTE
+1281 
-1296 YHNYDGPMRI
+1296 
-1306 SGPKELN
+1306 
-1313 GMYEAEIL
+1313 
-1321 FNWLNG
+1321 
-1327 DPNFDSQ
+1327 
-1334 SSGKGIKISYPATE
+1334 
-1348 SEMIFSNITPLP
+1348 
-1360 FEGRENGDNG
+1360 
-1370 YKQDS
+1370 
-1375 KNEQEAE
+1375 
-1382 EWK
+1382 